1 MAKHIINVFVFVE
14 LPFSF
19 SYESMKQLP
28 TYICYHLVICEV
40 LCALSGSFVFLNQ
53 TVTRCWTDIGG
64 T

>member
-28 TYICYHLVICEV
+28 TYIYHHL
-40 LCALSGSFVFLNQ
+40 L
-53 TVTRCWTDIGG
+53 TDL
-64 T
+64 